1 MSKLCL
7 FVFEDLNISWRDLA
21 VLPLS
26 TLSTYQI
33 RLLFGCLQS
42 ASVAV
47 PRTLH
52 STTYGAQEP
61 SPRSSRYD
69 KSNSGIDTASAQSF
83 PSRRKK
89 SPWPFTSVLSPRAVL
104 VSTSP
109 GTDCPTASAVNVLAD
124 KIGLCRTH
132 DTTTTIPRPS
142 HANLLF
148 FSFFLILSALR
159 VLQAPAIPSHS
170 LRGRPN
176 KEGCPLRHC
185 LCQIPRPLFS
195 LAFPVHARPL
205 GLVPHSVGSAVF
217 CSPSGSAMG

>member
-7 FVFEDLNISWRDLA
+7 FVFEDSNISWRDLA
-21 VLPLS
+21 VLALS
-26 TLSTYQI
+26 TLSTI
-33 RLLFGCLQS
+33 RLLSGCLQS
-42 ASVAV
+42 ASVAA

-52 STTYGAQEP
+52 STTYGAQQP

-69 KSNSGIDTASAQSF
+69 ESNSGIDTTSAQSF
-83 PSRRKK
+83 PSRRKI
-89 SPWPFTSVLSPRAVL
+89 SPWPLTSVLSPRAVL
-104 VSTSP
+104 VSACP
-109 GTDCPTASAVNVLAD
+109 GIDCPTASAVNVLAD

-148 FSFFLILSALR
+148 FSSSFLSALR

-185 LCQIPRPLFS
+185 LCQIRRPLFS

-205 GLVPHSVGSAVF
+205 GLVPRSVGSALF